1 MLILTRKSGEALR
14 IGNNIKITLVEI
26 KGNQARLGI
35 EASNEIPVYREE
47 IYVKVKDENRLS
59 SGVSVETFKKLK
71 EVITE
76 K

>member
-59 SGVSVETFKKLK
+59 SGISVETFKKLK